1 VKGLEDNAEAAAQMA
16 IANQRMNKGV
26 NTLTDNWE
34 DWKKTL
40 KGTDKTT
47 QDYAEA
53 LVEAEGVMRDILNL
67 SDEAVIPDGFLEVP
81 ENLELFEQIADGSEE
96 AVEKLGYNLLKA

>member
-1 VKGLEDNAEAAAQMA
+1 MA
-16 IANQRMNKGV
+16 VANQRMNKGV

-53 LVEAEGVMRDILNL
+53 LTEAKSVMRDILNL
-67 SDEAVIPDGFLEVP
+67 SDETVIPDGFLEVP